1 MPNKILKYNYREKS
15 KKVYFTVYAALGS
28 LFEGID
34 TCHNNPE
41 KSTTI
46 VNKCT
51 PSEYSLFTQCSFD
64 AKNKL
69 DCYRGKDEKVWKG
82 FVRI

>member
-1 MPNKILKYNYREKS
+1 MPNKILKYNYGEKS
-15 KKVYFTVYAALGS
+15 KKVSFVIYADLGS

-41 KSTTI
+41 KSTTK

-51 PSEYSLFTQCSFD
+51 PEYSLFTQCSFD
-64 AKNKL
+64 ARNKL
-69 DCYRGKDEKVWKG
+69 EIVIEVKMKRYEKVL
-82 FVRI
+82 